1 MCFILRYRKGCHDT
15 LTCSEIHP
23 MTWSHQMNILNNPLN
38 NGLGKLG
45 HFDKLKDLIYITHK
59 FLIFAYLKSIH
70 QQNTFIMKTLILTLI
85 LISLNCFA
93 QIIPSERS
101 YDFKSAGFGRGQK
114 PEITKTINIMD
125 FGGDASGDKSN
136 NEALNSAM
144 NSAKGSAVR
153 IYFPSGIYN
162 FDKPIVLRDSIVI
175 AGSGIQGTFF
185 QMNPEFGIDCIKVHG
200 QIDNIEYKVIDSI
213 RKNDDNIFTNNND
226 SILLKDWL
234 LLYQKDTSLL
244 ASTWA
249 FGSIGQIV
257 RINSKV
263 TLDNSINNLFFFQK
277 IRKQYKLSDSIYIR
291 KVKPIQCVGI
301 ENLTLTRPSTKSFQT
316 SNIAI
321 NYAVNCWVECVESIN
336 ANFANVAISNSSNI
350 SVTGCYF
357 HDPVGFGGGGEG
369 YGVVLQFTSG
379 ECLIENNYFKRLRH
393 SVLLQAGA
401 NGNVIAYNYS
411 TDPYWTDTQ
420 LPENSAG
427 DMVLHGNYPYANL
440 FEGNL
445 CQNIVIDNSHGL
457 NGPDNTFFRN
467 RAELYGIFMNSS
479 PASDGQIFVG
489 NEVTNPDLFFGLYV
503 LAGKNHIEYSNN
515 IKGNITPANTN
526 VLDIKS
532 LYYNNSP
539 YYFNSGFTIFPSFG
553 YPNTGN
559 KNEFPVKRRIQQNAE
574 FALCGS
580 PMTNLQEEAK
590 TNNFAI
596 YPNPT
601 NDKFILNTYQKT
613 NAILFDI
620 NGKTID
626 FLNFDNSIEY
636 DTQKLANG
644 SYYIVF
650 FRNGEKIVLPLI
662 VNK

>member
-1 MCFILRYRKGCHDT
+1 
-15 LTCSEIHP
+15 
-23 MTWSHQMNILNNPLN
+23 
-38 NGLGKLG
+38 
-45 HFDKLKDLIYITHK
+45 
-59 FLIFAYLKSIH
+59 
-70 QQNTFIMKTLILTLI
+70 MKTHILTLA

-93 QIIPSERS
+93 QIIPVERT

-125 FGGDASGDKSN
+125 FGGDASGGKSN
-136 NEALNSAM
+136 NEALDSAM
-144 NSAKGSAVR
+144 NSAKGSAIR
-153 IYFPSGIYN
+153 IYFPQGIYN
-162 FDKPIVLRDSIVI
+162 FDKTVVLRDSVVI
-175 AGSGIQGTFF
+175 AGEGIQATFF
-185 QMNPEFGIDCIKVHG
+185 QMNPDFGNDCIKIQGKETKLSNSIYRKINKNEELLSVKNRE
-200 QIDNIEYKVIDSI
+200 QIKIG
-213 RKNDDNIFTNNND
+213 
-226 SILLKDWL
+226 DWL
-234 LLYQKDTSLL
+234 KIYQTDTTLLFSN
-244 ASTWA
+244 WA

-257 RINSKV
+257 RVEDRVMNDTMIG
-263 TLDNSINNLFFFQK
+263 NLPIMQK
-277 IRKQYKLSDSIYIR
+277 IRRNYNISDSLQLSLI
-291 KVKPIQCVGI
+291 KPAQCIGI
-301 ENLTLTRPSTKSFQT
+301 ENLTITRPSTKSFQT

-350 SVTGCYF
+350 SVTGSYF
-357 HDPVGFGGGGEG
+357 HDPVGFGGGEG

-411 TDPYWTDTQ
+411 TDPHWTDTQ

-427 DMVLHGNYPYANL
+427 DMVLHGNYPFANL

-489 NEVTNPDLFFGLYV
+489 NEVTNTDLFFGLYV
-503 LAGKNHIEYSNN
+503 LAGTNHIEYSNS

-532 LYYNNSP
+532 LYYNNTP

-559 KNEFPVKRRIQQNAE
+559 KNEFPIKRRIQQNAE
-574 FALCGS
+574 FTLCGS
-580 PMTNLQEEAK
+580 PMTNVMEETK

-596 YPNPT
+596 YPNPI

-613 NAILFDI
+613 NAILFDV

-626 FLNFDNSIEY
+626 FLNFDDSIEY

-650 FRNGEKIVLPLI
+650 FRNGEKIVLSLI
-662 VNK
+662 VNR

>member
-1 MCFILRYRKGCHDT
+1 
-15 LTCSEIHP
+15 
-23 MTWSHQMNILNNPLN
+23 
-38 NGLGKLG
+38 
-45 HFDKLKDLIYITHK
+45 
-59 FLIFAYLKSIH
+59 
-70 QQNTFIMKTLILTLI
+70 MKTLIFILA

-93 QIIPSERS
+93 QIIPAERT

-114 PEITKTINIMD
+114 PVITKTINIMD
-125 FGGDASGDKSN
+125 FGGDANAGKSN
-136 NEALNSAM
+136 NEALDSAM
-144 NSAKGSAVR
+144 NSAKGSAIR
-153 IYFPSGIYN
+153 IYFPQGIYN
-162 FDKPIVLRDSIVI
+162 FDKTVVLRDSVVI
-175 AGSGIQGTFF
+175 AGEGIQATFF
-185 QMNPEFGIDCIKVHG
+185 QMNPDFGNDCIKIEGDQEVAEYPLVN
-200 QIDNIEYKVIDSI
+200 NI
-213 RKNDDNIFTNNND
+213 
-226 SILLKDWL
+226 LKDENKFTFKNNFQMSLPFWVKI
-234 LLYQKDTSLL
+234 YQKSFDNLTSD
-244 ASTWA
+244 WA
-249 FGSIGQIV
+249 KNSIGQIV
-257 RINSKV
+257 SVKRIEMNLLADIDQKFRRNYIEKD
-263 TLDNSINNLFFFQK
+263 TLVATKIN
-277 IRKQYKLSDSIYIR
+277 
-291 KVKPIQCVGI
+291 PIMCVGI
-301 ENLTLTRPSTKSFQT
+301 ENLTITRPSTKSFQT

-350 SVTGCYF
+350 SVTGSYF

-411 TDPYWTDTQ
+411 TDPHWTDTQ

-427 DMVLHGNYPYANL
+427 DMVLHGNYPFANL

-479 PASDGQIFVG
+479 PASDGQIFIG

-503 LAGKNHIEYSNN
+503 LAGTNHIEYSNS
-515 IKGNITPANTN
+515 IKGNITPANTD

-532 LYYNNSP
+532 LYYNSTP
-539 YYFNSGFTIFPSFG
+539 YFFNSGFTIFPSFG

-559 KNEFPVKRRIQQNAE
+559 KNEFPIKRRIQQNAE
-574 FALCGS
+574 FTLCGS
-580 PMTNLQEEAK
+580 PMTNVEGEVK
-590 TNNFAI
+590 SSNFAI

-613 NAILFDI
+613 NAILFDV

-626 FLNFDNSIEY
+626 FLNFDDSIEY

-644 SYYIVF
+644 SYYLVF

-662 VNK
+662 VNR